1 MAERDLILIKAAF
14 ESSSDAIQI
23 ADLSGKSL
31 YHNKAFERLFGY
43 EARSLSGAGGFSVL
57 FAEAGVALDVLD
69 AVNAGRSWR
78 GEATMKT
85 RDGRLKTIALR
96 ADLILDD
103 QAGPTGLIAVCTDIT
118 EHRMTEDL
126 LRTSEDRYRDLVENS
141 GLLIG
146 THDLEGKILSANL
159 AVVRMAGYTRSSE
172 FHGKKIRDFL
182 EAKLR
187 PLFASYMQ
195 ALLRE
200 GHAEGRMKVVLP
212 SGESRVI
219 EYTNSL
225 RAEGPGPPTVRC
237 IARDVTAQVM
247 AERSLS
253 AATRQIAQSER
264 LAWLGQMIAGAAHEL
279 RDPLNRVVNFALV
292 LRDSETDI
300 NTRDKLDV
308 VVRAGQQA
316 AEIVSDLVSFA
327 SQRHDLNSVEIDLIE
342 VLDRAL
348 AEKAEELAAAGI
360 SVLKDIKPV
369 PKVKGDERLLQR
381 VFLNIIVN
389 AEQAMA
395 SVPGQRILTISVLPG
410 RDESAGRVIV
420 KIGDTGPGV
429 PADDLASVFDPFF
442 TTKPVG
448 QAMGL
453 GLSFSYGVIEMHGG
467 AIRIENV
474 QGAGARII
482 VELPFDGGTS

>member
-1 MAERDLILIKAAF
+1 
-14 ESSSDAIQI
+14 
-23 ADLSGKSL
+23 
-31 YHNKAFERLFGY
+31 
-43 EARSLSGAGGFSVL
+43 
-57 FAEAGVALDVLD
+57 
-69 AVNAGRSWR
+69 
-78 GEATMKT
+78 
-85 RDGRLKTIALR
+85 
-96 ADLILDD
+96 
-103 QAGPTGLIAVCTDIT
+103 
-118 EHRMTEDL
+118 
-126 LRTSEDRYRDLVENS
+126 
-141 GLLIG
+141 
-146 THDLEGKILSANL
+146 
-159 AVVRMAGYTRSSE
+159 
-172 FHGKKIRDFL
+172 
-182 EAKLR
+182 
-187 PLFASYMQ
+187 
-195 ALLRE
+195 
-200 GHAEGRMKVVLP
+200 MKVVLP
-212 SGESRVI
+212 SGESRII

-369 PKVKGDERLLQR
+369 PKVKGDQRLLQR

-453 GLSFSYGVIEMHGG
+453 GLSFSYGVIGMHGG